1 MRYAVLAFLS
11 IFVFVGLAILSF
23 GLWQI
28 LDATGSSAWPVSQG
42 TVLRSEFL
50 VERETDEQFDTR
62 PDIAY
67 RYRVVGKD
75 IEGETLRKG
84 INTTMTPS
92 ETRRWVNE
100 HPVDKKVDVYVDPE
114 DATNTVL
121 EPGIPTE
128 AWFFVGFGAIFTIV
142 PTVIALTSWSAI
154 TKRTSDA
161 NPRDWGK
168 DGAGAATGHAGRN
181 RSGSGCGW
189 LFVIGFFGIFLS
201 VGLGMLNYAI
211 PARAAE
217 ARSVDWPSVEG
228 VVIYRGVEHTTSE
241 QDNRTKHTYTPKV
254 VYDYVIDDVTY
265 TSEGI
270 TLSDAGSDDRGD
282 ARKAIQPYPKGKAV
296 EVFYDPTDLY
306 NGTLKTGRSG
316 GSFVL
321 LILGYVFSAVG
332 GLPIV
337 GIMIFKLFGKSS
349 ISNSADD
356 FVDTEDT
363 TDAYVAPWDRDD

>member
-11 IFVFVGLAILSF
+11 IFVFIGLAILSF
-23 GLWQI
+23 GLWQV
-28 LDATGSSAWPVSQG
+28 LDATGSSSWPVSQG

-50 VERETDEQFDTR
+50 IERETDEQFDTR

-75 IEGETLRKG
+75 FESDTLRKG

-100 HPVDKKVDVYVDPE
+100 HPVDKMVDVYVDPE
-114 DATNTVL
+114 DATNAVL

-128 AWFFVGFGAIFTIV
+128 AWLFIAFGAIFTVV
-142 PTVIALTSWSAI
+142 PTIIALVSWSAV
-154 TKRTSDA
+154 TRRNSGA
-161 NPRDWGK
+161 RNPDWDEDRA
-168 DGAGAATGHAGRN
+168 DGAIGRSGRT

-189 LFVIGFFGIFLS
+189 LIAIVFFGIFLC

-217 ARSVDWPSVEG
+217 ARSVDWPSTNG
-228 VVIYRGVEHTTSE
+228 TVIYRGVQHTTSE
-241 QDNRTKHTYTPKV
+241 QENRTEHTYTPNV

-265 TSEGI
+265 TSSGI
-270 TLSDAGSDDRGD
+270 TLSDAGSDDRSD
-282 ARKAIQPYPKGKAV
+282 ARKAIQPYPKGKQV
-296 EVFYDPTDLY
+296 EVFYDPTDFY
-306 NGTLKTGRSG
+306 NGTLKTGHSG

-337 GIMIFKLFGKSS
+337 GIAIVKLFRKLS
-349 ISNSADD
+349 IGNSVGD
-356 FVDTEDT
+356 FVDTENT